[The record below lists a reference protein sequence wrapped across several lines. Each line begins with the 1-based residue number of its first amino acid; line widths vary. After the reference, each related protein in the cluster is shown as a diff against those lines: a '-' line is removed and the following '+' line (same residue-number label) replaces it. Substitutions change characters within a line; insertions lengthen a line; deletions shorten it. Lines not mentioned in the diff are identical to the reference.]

1 VRISGPVADQE
12 PVTCVIPGH
21 DRPGEEVLA
30 DVLRVSEGPLT
41 FEVRGKCAY
50 ESTFEYASD

>member
-1 VRISGPVADQE
+1 
-12 PVTCVIPGH
+12 VTCVIPGH
-21 DRPGEEVLA
+21 DRSGEEVLA
-30 DVLRVSEGPLT
+30 DVLRVSEGPLS